1 MATRDNIETGK
12 VESLLPRQLI
22 EDSAALIEF
31 LKEYYNFMNA
41 EGGPSYAI
49 NSILANRDIDTVVD
63 DFLLLLEKELG
74 SSFVTNLE
82 VNKEILYKNIVQFYQ
97 AKGSV
102 ESFKVLFRLL
112 YNTEIEVSF
121 PKEKI
126 LVASDGR
133 WVQQNSVFID
143 VTAGDPFDLFANVV
157 TITTPD
163 GLQIPAEVERIKQV
177 GQTNYYE
184 IFVTKSINIARIV
197 LNSTINEFGVVATV
211 VPAVSTYEIVY
222 GGQNFG
228 LAQFIDIEEAT
239 GTGVTIKTTEVNN
252 TTGELTDIK
261 FINFGV
267 EYSDTFYAMIIPT
280 VDIIGGVNFVIS
292 TDPDADQITYP
303 NRAIIKFTN
312 GPVVEYRGE
321 YISNNGFLSDDIYLQ
336 DNFFYQQYSYLIRS
350 SERFDEYKNVL
361 NRTVHPA
368 GMVAFGEF
376 VINNSFDL
384 SRNLDALRRYLRTRL
399 QDVVDTEDAE
409 IKHMYKPVAEVVVT
423 AEPVWEWT
431 LLKPLTDSVA
441 ANQIVQKN
449 YSKPLSDA
457 VGADDSSL
465 VITRNKIKSDTVTT
479 DDSSLLV
486 NFNSNQTD
494 SINSNSTGIIEL
506 LGDIYAENYFAE
518 DYSEGLTT
526 FN

>member
-1 MATRDNIETGK
+1 MRDNIESGRI
-12 VESLLPRQLI
+12 ESLLPRQLI

-41 EGGPSYAI
+41 EGGPSHAI
-49 NSILANRDIDTVVD
+49 NSILANRDIDSIVD

-74 SSFVTNLE
+74 SSFVTTLE
-82 VNKEILYKNIVQFYQ
+82 ANKEILYKNIVQFYQ

-133 WVQQNSVFID
+133 WIQQNSIFLDI
-143 VTAGDPFDLFANVV
+143 TAGDAFDLFAKVI

-163 GLQIPAEVERIKQV
+163 GLLIPAEVERIKQV
-177 GQTNYYE
+177 GQSNYYE

-197 LNSTINEFGVVATV
+197 LNSTISEDGVVGTV
-211 VPAVSTYEIVY
+211 VPAVTTYEIVY
-222 GGQNFG
+222 GGQNFS
-228 LAQFIDIEEAT
+228 LAQFVDIEEGT
-239 GTGVTIKTTEVNN
+239 GTGVTIKTIEVDSA
-252 TTGELTDIK
+252 TGALTDIK

-267 EYSDTFYAMIIPT
+267 EYSDTFYAMIVPT
-280 VDIIGGVNFVIS
+280 VDVVGGVDMVIS

-303 NRAIIKFTN
+303 NRAIIKFTT

-321 YISNNGFLSDDIYLQ
+321 YSTNNGFLSDDIYLQ

-361 NRTVHPA
+361 YRTVHPA
-368 GMVAFGEF
+368 GMVPFGEF

-399 QDVVDTEDAE
+399 EDVVDTEDAE
-409 IKHMYKPVAEVVVT
+409 VKHMYKPVAEIVIT
-423 AEPVWEWT
+423 GEPVWEWT
-431 LLKPLTDSVA
+431 LDKPLTETITV
-441 ANQIVQKN
+441 NQLPQKHFF
-449 YSKPLSDA
+449 KGGILDL
-457 VGADDSSL
+457 VGADDSNLLISRAKTVL
-465 VITRNKIKSDTVTT
+465 DSVTT
-479 DDSSLLV
+479 DDSALSV
-486 NFNSNQTD
+486 NFNSGQTD
-494 SINSNSTGIIEL
+494 SINSSSIGIIEL
-506 LGDIYAENYFAE
+506 TNDIYAENYFAE
-518 DYSEGLTT
+518 DYSEGLTS